1 MFEYQQNTLCVLGEW
16 LWENGIISEAYFRQ
30 LVVRGKV
37 QKITTG
43 GNGRKVWA
51 IYESFQE
58 KFKQKIREAI
68 KGDPYEQVKHIIF
81 ADYIKPD
88 LKADEFFASYLLEDG
103 THLPE
108 EKQKEYVHQAIIFNT
123 VQHIATN
130 VVVQRKFGGRG
141 QMWAKMLEAVQNL
154 PATWLHTRY
163 KNQQSFKRAYKK
175 YLSEGYGSIVSGK
188 FLNDNSTKIK
198 DDVAK
203 FILAM
208 YSLPLKYTIPEVLDF
223 YNEVR
228 VEKEWPEITERAV
241 HVYLTKPE
249 IERLWTLK
257 RDGKE
262 IYNRKFG
269 HTLTRDRSNL

>member
-1 MFEYQQNTLCVLGEW
+1 MFEYQQNTLCVAASW
-16 LWENGIISEAYFRQ
+16 LYEDLSVFSKDYYLKLAQ
-30 LVVRGKV
+30 RGKL
-37 QKITTG
+37 QRIQTG
-43 GNGRKVWA
+43 GNGRRALVA
-51 IYESFQE
+51 YESIPE
-58 KFKQKIREAI
+58 RFKNKIREI
-68 KGDPYEQVKHIIF
+68 VGDPYEQVKHIIF